1 MPQSDPT
8 DNAVFEVQRLSYGL
22 RGRTKGTRVV
32 PEETPIVFTYNGT
45 SYAVMM
51 ASATDLEDF
60 AYGFSLTEGVIS
72 SVADVETLEIVAHDM
87 GVELQIR
94 LVEGK
99 AEAVA
104 TRKRAM
110 AGPTGCGLCGIESL
124 EEALRV
130 LPKLEVKGRFTPEQV
145 KQALA
150 AIAPLQPLNQK
161 THAVHAAAFWTPDKG
176 IVALRED
183 VGRHNALDKLAG
195 SLLREGVKAA
205 DGIVVLTSRVSIEL
219 VQKAAVMG
227 AAMIAAISAPTALAV
242 RSAGFAGITLVAVGR
257 DDGFEVFS
265 HAERIGSEKAD
276 VVG

>member
-1 MPQSDPT
+1 MPQSDST
-8 DNAVFEVQRLSYGL
+8 DKAVFTAQRLSYGA
-22 RGRTKGTRVV
+22 RGRAKGTRVL
-32 PEETPIVFTYNGT
+32 PEETPIVFTYNGN

-60 AYGFSLTEGVIS
+60 AYGFSFTEGVIS
-72 SVADVETLEIVAHDM
+72 SVADVELLEIIEHDL
-87 GVELQIR
+87 GIELQMR
-94 LVEGK
+94 LVDGK

-104 TRKRAM
+104 ARKRAM

-130 LPKLEVKGRFTPEQV
+130 LPKLEVAGRFTPDEVRQ
-145 KQALA
+145 
-150 AIAPLQPLNQK
+150 AIASISPLQALNQK
-161 THAVHAAAFWTPDKG
+161 THAVHGAAFWRPEKG
-176 IVALRED
+176 VVALRED

-195 SLLREGVKAA
+195 ALLRSGVSAA
-205 DGIVVLTSRVSIEL
+205 EGIVVLTSRVSIEL

-227 AAMIAAISAPTALAV
+227 AAMIAAVSAPTALAV

-257 DDGFEVFS
+257 DDGFELFS
-265 HAERIGSEKAD
+265 HAERIGEKTD